1 MAKQQ
6 TENAGFLQRAQNY
19 IKGVQSELRKVT
31 WPSKKELINYTLIVI
46 VLTLILALII
56 GLSDVLL
63 NQIFFDWL

>member
-6 TENAGFLQRAQNY
+6 TENVGFLQRVKNY

-31 WPSKKELINYTLIVI
+31 WPNKKELINYTIIVI
-46 VLTLILALII
+46 ALTLILAIVI

>member
-6 TENAGFLQRAQNY
+6 TENAGFLQRVQNY